1 MLLLFTPGPS
11 RSLVMCYFVYKVI
24 TNKVFKKVTCQ
35 LLGWWIPFPQWK
47 HASAEASNFLSC
59 TPPKLQCR
67 DCLVINRAC
76 TVPSLC
82 MRLGSRERVR
92 GGGRNS
98 LQCTRLQAS
107 FSVFIGM
114 VTVPRSSYT
123 LLTRELL
130 VFLLPLFFF
139 PAATSIKSEDRFIMQ
154 VYNLGCGVVN
164 FLIVGICQSTG
175 PQYRPPQERVKTLVD
190 WPFSQSYKKTILKLY
205 RTPVQLL
212 SSARLLK
219 TIWY

>member
-1 MLLLFTPGPS
+1 MANSHALARLKLTTQREALSSFFFFFLFFFADVAWMLRGLPTNCSVWSTLLLFTPGPS

-114 VTVPRSSYT
+114 VTVPP
-123 LLTRELL
+123 
-130 VFLLPLFFF
+130 LP
-139 PAATSIKSEDRFIMQ
+139 ATP
-154 VYNLGCGVVN
+154 Y
-164 FLIVGICQSTG
+164 
-175 PQYRPPQERVKTLVD
+175 
-190 WPFSQSYKKTILKLY
+190 WPESC
-205 RTPVQLL
+205 
-212 SSARLLK
+212 
-219 TIWY
+219 

>member
-1 MLLLFTPGPS
+1 MLHAYFQDANKLLNLIDVAALHT
-11 RSLVMCYFVYKVI
+11 RSKLPFGLLMCYSVYKVI

-82 MRLGSRERVR
+82 MRLCSRERVR
-92 GGGRNS
+92 GGRQEFPPMHQTTG
-98 LQCTRLQAS
+98 LV
-107 FSVFIGM
+107 FSIHWDGYS
-114 VTVPRSSYT
+114 PPSSYT

-130 VFLLPLFFF
+130 VFLFRFSSSLQEKKKNWGQFHNVGLVWDVVSFFF
-139 PAATSIKSEDRFIMQ
+139 F
-154 VYNLGCGVVN
+154 
-164 FLIVGICQSTG
+164 
-175 PQYRPPQERVKTLVD
+175 
-190 WPFSQSYKKTILKLY
+190 
-205 RTPVQLL
+205 
-212 SSARLLK
+212 
-219 TIWY
+219 